1 MLKSQNKSTSTEKC
15 KYDIRASIDL
25 DCITSLLIGE
35 KEFYYYLIKYDMFL
49 KTTLKVIWIDEQEK
63 GNNIKVK
70 AIGKDGDETYIDY
83 DREIIRKTKQ
93 KQTFEEFWKRF
104 VNEFDQIEFSNTDTV
119 AEITRIQKSMGQNSI
134 QLVKRRYKKLLLKY
148 HPDKNKSEN
157 MQEKTN
163 GIILAYE
170 LIKQY
175 EFLPDPLNM
184 LGFLTNIWDDS
195 QIDNPESFMHASVGD
210 EHD

>member
-1 MLKSQNKSTSTEKC
+1 MLKSQNKSASIEKC
-15 KYDIRASIDL
+15 EYDIRASINL

-35 KEFYYYLIKYDMFL
+35 KEFYYYLKKYDMFL

-83 DREIIRKTKQ
+83 DREIIRKTEQ

-104 VNEFDQIEFSNTDTV
+104 ESKFNQIEFSNTDTF
-119 AEITRIQKSMGQNSI
+119 ADITRIQKNMEKNSI
-134 QLVKRRYKKLLLKY
+134 RDVKRRYKKLLLKY
-148 HPDKNKSEN
+148 HPDKNKSETS
-157 MQEKTN
+157 QKKTDL
-163 GIILAYE
+163 IIQAYK
-170 LIKQY
+170 LIMNH
-175 EFLPDPLNM
+175 EFLPQPLNM
-184 LGFLTNIWDDS
+184 LTFLTNIWDEN
-195 QIDNPESFMHASVGD
+195 QIDNPESLMHASIVD